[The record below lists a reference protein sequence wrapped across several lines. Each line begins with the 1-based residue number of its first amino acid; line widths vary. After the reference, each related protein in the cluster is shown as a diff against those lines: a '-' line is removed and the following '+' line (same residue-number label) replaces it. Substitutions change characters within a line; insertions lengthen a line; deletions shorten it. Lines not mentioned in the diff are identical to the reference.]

1 MLAVVRQN
9 AIREQLVAQKTATVS
24 ELAQALNVP
33 FYDKELLRKIK
44 QVDKARARTREI
56 LSGSSWGQRDA
67 YELIVN
73 TSGWEIKE
81 LAPVVKGFAKSWFGR
96 KQ

>member
-1 MLAVVRQN
+1 MKQIIVTVG
-9 AIREQLVAQKTATVS
+9 REHGSGGKYIAEQIAKQLGIA
-24 ELAQALNVP
+24 